1 MMLGAHVLLYSG
13 DPEADRRFFREVLG
27 FAGVDAGG
35 GWLIFRLPPAEL
47 AVHPREA
54 GEPPA
59 RGELA
64 ASLYLMCEDL
74 GAVMGRL
81 AERQVHCGEV
91 ADAPWGSR
99 TTIRL
104 PSGGTLGLY
113 QPRHPTA
120 LGLSPAP

>member
-35 GWLIFRLPPAEL
+35 GWLIFR
-47 AVHPREA
+47 
-54 GEPPA
+54 
-59 RGELA
+59 
-64 ASLYLMCEDL
+64 
-74 GAVMGRL
+74 GR
-81 AERQVHCGEV
+81 
-91 ADAPWGSR
+91 R
-99 TTIRL
+99 TTMTL